1 MYYEIVG
8 NPDKDAEYMRQASPV
23 FHADKVNIPVF
34 ITQNSKDPRI
44 NGNDA
49 VQFVKELK
57 KLNLP
62 VTYLEKEDSK
72 SPLNREEARKKSYA
86 ALELFLQGNLKKR

>member
-1 MYYEIVG
+1 MFYEIVG
-8 NPDKDAEYMRQASPV
+8 NPDKDAEYMRQASAV
-23 FHADKVNIPVF
+23 FHADKVKIPVF

-57 KLNLP
+57 KQNVP
-62 VTYLEKEDSK
+62 VTYLEKEDNK
-72 SPLNREEARKKSYA
+72 TVLNREEARKKSYA
-86 ALELFLQGNLKKR
+86 ALELFLQDNLRKR